1 MDNKETMPIVG
12 YTNPSCCKL
21 TGPQK
26 RFLGIKESP
35 GMKESPSVRKLPGM
49 KKYVN
54 IMQFP
59 AMKKFLDV
67 KMCMVEPTI

>member
-12 YTNPSCCKL
+12 YASPSCCKL

-26 RFLGIKESP
+26 KFP
-35 GMKESPSVRKLPGM
+35 GMKESPGMRKLPEM

-54 IMQFP
+54 MMQL
-59 AMKKFLDV
+59 KKFLDV